1 MADPLPLGDFLPKII
16 KQAKPSKKAL
26 EGRRLAQKVFGE
38 NYPQFQTHAS
48 VRSVK
53 TGVITIETDSSA
65 LFQELEGFHKDKLL
79 ELFRAAGMQA
89 HTVRVQLAKST
100 SGA

>member
-1 MADPLPLGDFLPKII
+1 V
-16 KQAKPSKKAL
+16 KA
-26 EGRRLAQKVFGE
+26 
-38 NYPQFQTHAS
+38 
-48 VRSVK
+48 
-53 TGVITIETDSSA
+53 GVVTIEADSSA

-79 ELFRAAGMQA
+79 ELFRTAGMQA